1 MIEDGKS
8 WNVSGAWDGENE
20 SFDDVSLWDSE
31 EWKWPVCQH
40 VLTGIGH
47 AERDDVVWNK
57 TGGVQVDDQEPEA
70 GESFLSLERMA

>member
-1 MIEDGKS
+1 MGPGRDRRWKEL
-8 WNVSGAWDGENE
+8 ER
-20 SFDDVSLWDSE
+20 
-31 EWKWPVCQH
+31 EWCLGWRERE
-40 VLTGIGH
+40 LRRRLTLGLRGMEMTGIGH